1 MLVINALCDRES
13 GHIPFPVV
21 HDKMDVRRKDR
32 LCMVVYR
39 DGRIRPP
46 EKRLGQRRPVVE
58 LASDLNVCFV
68 RIESKCGDP
77 LCPVHLIHIVDEK
90 GPAAVLILPDQMVHR
105 HERSRP
111 VVLRP
116 VEFDAARDPWSQQPD
131 QSRLD
136 HVVVIYEVIAV
147 GLVISP
153 LDPSAEFRKNHHLYI
168 IILKKDRVICS
179 VCFHAADLFRGRV
192 RIHFS
197 AAALIDS
204 FLQKHRILIRLS
216 DFIGRDHYLFFPY
229 SCFTHLLLPFPESP
243 VPSGSVFIHIISG

>member
-1 MLVINALCDRES
+1 MTKWTS
-13 GHIPFPVV
+13 GGKIDCVWSFTGTAGFAHQRNVW
-21 HDKMDVRRKDR
+21 
-32 LCMVVYR
+32 
-39 DGRIRPP
+39 
-46 EKRLGQRRPVVE
+46 GQRRPVVE

-204 FLQKHRILIRLS
+204 FSPETSDSYPALRLHRSGSL
-216 DFIGRDHYLFFPY
+216 P
-229 SCFTHLLLPFPESP
+229 LLPIFLLHSSSSSFP
-243 VPSGSVFIHIISG
+243 